1 MTDVIVIGAGLAGL
15 TAARTLSRAGK
26 RVRVLEAGPQVG
38 GRVRSRQLGGFTL
51 DAGYQ
56 VLFESYPAARR
67 QLDYGALDLVAVAP
81 SAAIRLGRRVE
92 LLGDPRGDAG
102 VIPGLLSARSLTI
115 KDRLVFARLGADV
128 AFGAPHSLLSGFDEP
143 TRDYLK
149 RLGFSDT
156 ALRQFFAPFFGG
168 IFLRRDLS
176 TSARLFRYYLRMLLS
191 GPISLPRRGMSVLS
205 EQLAQG
211 SDVTFHARALE
222 LAPHERGVSVITSLG
237 ELEAAQV
244 IVATDPQSAG
254 LLLGENV
261 SRGSLGSSY
270 LYYASTRRL
279 DTQKRLMLNPVQ
291 GRINNAQWLSEVIPE
306 RAPDGQHL
314 LTVTVLE
321 GAELEG
327 AELDDDALDLTVRAE
342 LKSWYGEGVS
352 SLRTLAVERIGHA
365 QFPQPPGYA
374 AHLPG
379 HATRFSGVLLAGEIT
394 SMSGIQGALESGE
407 KAAAILLG
415 DLGAMSRPR
424 GA

>member
-1 MTDVIVIGAGLAGL
+1 MDVIVIGAGLAGL
-15 TAARTLSRAGK
+15 TAARTLGRAGR

-38 GRVRSRQLGGFTL
+38 GRVRSREIEGFTL

-67 QLDYGALDLVAVAP
+67 QLDYGALDLVSIAP
-81 SAAIRLGRRVE
+81 SAAIRLGQRVE
-92 LLGDPRGDAG
+92 LLGDPRGDPG
-102 VIPGLLSARSLTI
+102 VIPGLLTARSLTA

-128 AFGAPHSLLSGFDEP
+128 AFGAPHGLLTGHDES

-156 ALRQFFAPFFGG
+156 ALRRFFAPFFGG

-176 TSARLFRYYLRMLLS
+176 TSARLFRYYLRMLLT
-191 GPISLPRRGMSVLS
+191 GPISLPRRGMSALS
-205 EQLAQG
+205 EQLAAG
-211 SDVTFHARALE
+211 SDVTLNARALE
-222 LAPHERGVSVITSLG
+222 LVPHERGVSVITSLG
-237 ELEAAQV
+237 ELEAGQI

-254 LLLGENV
+254 LLLGETI

-270 LYYASTRRL
+270 LHYASSKRI
-279 DTQKRLMLNPVQ
+279 DAQKRLMLNPEP
-291 GRINNAQWLSEVIPE
+291 GLINNAQWLSEAVPG

-321 GAELEG
+321 GAELN
-327 AELDDDALDLTVRAE
+327 DDALDQAVRAE
-342 LKSWYGEGVS
+342 LKAWYGEAVS
-352 SLRTLAVERIGHA
+352 DPRTLAIERIGHA

-374 AHLPG
+374 ATLPG
-379 HATRFSGVLLAGEIT
+379 HATRFPGVLLAGEIT

-407 KAAAILLG
+407 KAAAIILG
-415 DLGAMSRPR
+415 DTGAMSRPR